1 MKPNQTLTPAR
12 DLEGDGHQSHSD
24 DMTDSSTDRT
34 QVDILPFIGRLGAS
48 GTGSLPRSS
57 YNEDLLKAS
66 PDAAPLMTLSDQF
79 ALRPILTTRLW
90 KAALME
96 GVGRLSVI

>member
-1 MKPNQTLTPAR
+1 MKSNEYLAQAR
-12 DLEGDGHQSHSD
+12 DLEGDRDQRHSD
-24 DMTDSSTDRT
+24 NMTDSSTDRT

-48 GTGSLPRSS
+48 GTGSLPRNS
-57 YNEDLLKAS
+57 YNEDFLKAL

-79 ALRPILTTRLW
+79 ALRPFLTIGLW

-96 GVGRLSVI
+96 GVGR